1 MTPSAERYKTNSW
14 NKKSIRNPTK
24 LNPHGKEFTQKKR
37 WIKDNPF
44 VISFLKLMHVIQ
56 KIVGRQLLILVACK
70 VYLQHKGP
78 IETHSFKLQQK
89 FLHLSKTRAPKTSG
103 TNALTSREEYY
114 LHVRWPLAPQGWRSQ
129 PVALLHPTAPIGSW
143 TDSVSIT

>member
-1 MTPSAERYKTNSW
+1 MKQIIYAIQNIKGGDMTPSAERYKTNSW

-37 WIKDNPF
+37 WTKDNPF

-70 VYLQHKGP
+70 VYL
-78 IETHSFKLQQK
+78 
-89 FLHLSKTRAPKTSG
+89 
-103 TNALTSREEYY
+103 
-114 LHVRWPLAPQGWRSQ
+114 
-129 PVALLHPTAPIGSW
+129 
-143 TDSVSIT
+143 